1 MARTDTINN
10 ANVANEV
17 QVVFPGANSG
27 RTPGAVAVKDGTLLT
42 TMKSVLNTGVV
53 GHLDIV
59 IDAALATNGWEARDR
74 VLARTAA
81 AMADDAK
88 SAERRRRPFA
98 ASGAGAVHP
107 YGGGADN
114 Y

>member
-1 MARTDTINN
+1 VARTDAINN
-10 ANVANEV
+10 ANVINEV
-17 QVVFPGANSG
+17 TVVFPGANG
-27 RTPGAVAVKDGTLLT
+27 GKTPGAVAVKDSTLAQ
-42 TMKSVLNTGVV
+42 TMKTVLNTGVV

-59 IDAALATNGWEARDR
+59 IDAALAASGWEARDR

-81 AMADDAK
+81 AMLADART
-88 SAERRRRPFA
+88 AEPRRRPFA